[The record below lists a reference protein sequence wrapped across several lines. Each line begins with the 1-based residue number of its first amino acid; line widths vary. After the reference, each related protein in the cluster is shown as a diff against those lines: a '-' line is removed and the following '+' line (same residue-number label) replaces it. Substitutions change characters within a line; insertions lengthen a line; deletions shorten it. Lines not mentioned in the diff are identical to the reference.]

1 VTRDQKPV
9 TSLPSEARR
18 AKGGDQKPV
27 TSDQPALRSPKGGG
41 GKPEAGNWQR
51 MRFKKNKVWMAVDLQ
66 GQPVIK
72 EGKVLIKYQLEQDYE
87 YLVKR
92 ENVTSLESPGT
103 ETPPFSGKTH
113 RHKLPDPKDPVDPA
127 SSKQTSLADKICV
140 FTDGASSGNPGPSGI
155 GVVLLYGEHAKEI
168 SQFIGDATNNIA
180 ELKAIDA
187 GLSALKNRDI
197 PVRLFT
203 DSKYAYGLL
212 ELNWKAQ
219 KNRQLVESI
228 KKKMSG
234 FKDLKII
241 KVKGH
246 SGHPEN
252 EKADYLATSAIKN
265 AKQ

>member
-1 VTRDQKPV
+1 
-9 TSLPSEARR
+9 
-18 AKGGDQKPV
+18 
-27 TSDQPALRSPKGGG
+27 
-41 GKPEAGNWQR
+41 
-51 MRFKKNKVWMAVDLQ
+51 MAVDLQ

-103 ETPPFSGKTH
+103 ETPPFSGKTQRH
-113 RHKLPDPKDPVDPA
+113 RLPDSKDPDDPA
-127 SSKQTSLADKICV
+127 SSKETSLAGKICV

-155 GVVLLYGEHAKEI
+155 GVVLRYGEHAKEI

-228 KKKMSG
+228 KKKMTG

-252 EKADYLATSAIKN
+252 EKADYLATSAIKK